1 MQNTRII
8 KYKIAIVSIISLSF
22 MLQTQ
27 VSEINR
33 KMSQHELCN
42 ITPKTYN
49 LEAFTLKLFL
59 VIGGMVQTAIVS
71 QYDITLA
78 NSIKNRQQCP
88 LDIVNI
94 RRSSILYK

>member
-1 MQNTRII
+1 
-8 KYKIAIVSIISLSF
+8 

-78 NSIKNRQQCP
+78 NSIKKPSTVPFGYC
-88 LDIVNI
+88 
-94 RRSSILYK
+94 